1 MKQKVVYVIAAA
13 AVLACIILA
22 GRSMVLA
29 GKLKNKVADANAEI
43 QKLQTAQKDT
53 GANDAEELQKTVDT
67 QAEIIASLQ
76 EDSQA
81 LLKLFAM
88 EQGYTDE
95 ELEDMTLHE
104 LLQDYIDGGYF
115 VDVHEIWDDTEVVN
129 AYLTGDD
136 SKVTDE
142 RDRYVLERVREII
155 PEIISDDMTDYEK
168 EKAVYDWQVKYVN
181 FAEDSLAPVPDNDE
195 DEDVSYLPYG
205 VLKYREA
212 ICVGN
217 ATTFKLFMDC
227 LGIPCMII
235 HSTEEGE
242 HAWNLVQIDG
252 DWYHVDITFDSL
264 SGEEPMYAYF
274 NVTDAVKE
282 GMGYPWD
289 HDEFPEANA
298 TAYNYA
304 YMNASEAGDVTDIPQ
319 LIKGQMEKGS
329 TMIYLKCAED
339 DAYYIYSIVS
349 AINDHLYNGYMD
361 VISSVYG
368 DDGDALVSI
377 EYYIWDDEEPEYP
390 EKPEFGDEETY
401 EKLNEAMQDA
411 FGYELGSTGYDDDI
425 WNSAAYETYTAQ

>member
-13 AVLACIILA
+13 AVLVCIILA
-22 GRSMVLA
+22 GRAMVSS
-29 GKLKNKVADANAEI
+29 GKLKKEVADANAEI

-53 GANDAEELQKTVDT
+53 SANDAEALQKTVDT

-88 EQGYTDE
+88 EQDYTDE

-136 SKVTDE
+136 SKVTDK

-155 PEIISDDMTDYEK
+155 PEIIRDDMTDYEK

-289 HDEFPEANA
+289 PDEFPEANA
-298 TAYNYA
+298 TKYNYA
-304 YMNASEAGDVTDIPQ
+304 YMNAVKVADITKVPQ
-319 LIKGQMEKGS
+319 LLKEQMEEGS
-329 TMIYLKCAED
+329 GMIWLMCSED
-339 DAYYIYSIVS
+339 DAYYISEIVNVIS
-349 AINDHLYNGYMD
+349 NHLYNGYMELAD
-361 VISSVYG
+361 ISNTEDGSV
-368 DDGDALVSI
+368 LVSI
-377 EYYIWDDEEPEYP
+377 AYYCWDDEEPDDP
-390 EKPEFGDEETY
+390 
-401 EKLNEAMQDA
+401 KLPDIIDKEIYQKINEAMQKA
-411 FGYELGSTGYDDDI
+411 FGYDLSSTDYDD
-425 WNSAAYETYTAQ
+425 